1 LGKQLVKLAQQAQ
14 EPALLLE
21 AHHELWANLTE
32 LGELTSART
41 HLEQGFVL
49 YDSEKHR
56 HHAFLYGGHD
66 PGVCCRYH
74 AAAVLWLLGYP
85 DQALRRS
92 RESMSLARELSHP
105 STMAVASYFIA
116 WFHQHLGEVQ
126 AVQQRVEEILTLST
140 EHGFQR
146 WRLQLA
152 FLQGWL
158 LYGQGEREAG
168 QAQMA
173 KALATDIATGM
184 PGRWRVHSAALLADT
199 YRITGRTVEGLSVV
213 TDALT
218 RAQQTGCSYYNAE
231 LYRIKGEL
239 LLGQATANQEQSEAC
254 FQNGLKVAR
263 SQSAKSLELR
273 VAMSLS
279 RLWQRQGKTAEARQ
293 LLGDIYGW
301 FTEGFDTADL
311 QEAQTLLKELS

>member
-1 LGKQLVKLAQQAQ
+1 
-14 EPALLLE
+14 
-21 AHHELWANLTE
+21 
-32 LGELTSART
+32 
-41 HLEQGFVL
+41 
-49 YDSEKHR
+49 
-56 HHAFLYGGHD
+56 
-66 PGVCCRYH
+66 
-74 AAAVLWLLGYP
+74 
-85 DQALRRS
+85 
-92 RESMSLARELSHP
+92 MSLARKLSHP
-105 STMAVASYFIA
+105 FTVAVASYFIA

-126 AVQQRVEEILTLST
+126 AVQERVEEIITLST

-199 YRITGRTVEGLSVV
+199 YRITGQTVEGLNVV

-239 LLGQATANQEQSEAC
+239 LLAQSAADEREAEAC
-254 FQNGLKVAR
+254 FQNALRVAR
-263 SQSAKSLELR
+263 GQNAKSLELR
-273 VAMSLS
+273 AAMSLCP
-279 RLWQRQGKTAEARQ
+279 LWQRQGKTAEAQQ

-301 FTEGFDTADL
+301 FTEGFETADL
-311 QEAQTLLKELS
+311 KAAKALLNELT